1 MHKAII
7 TDLNK
12 CVGCMACS
20 VGCKAVNGVDIG
32 QQWIKIKRV
41 GPYPIEGGSGQFPDV
56 EMYFLPMQ
64 CQQCENAPCI
74 EVCPT
79 GASFREDETGYVMV
93 DTDACIGCG
102 LCVTACPFGARQ
114 IDEDAGIVRKCTLC
128 HELTADGSDVP
139 ACVHNCNCG
148 ARLFGDFDDPE
159 SDVCRE
165 MARYSEDC
173 IHELADETG
182 AHPVT
187 RYILSPKYASWTGE
201 C

>member
-1 MHKAII
+1 MSRYCLV
-7 TDLNK
+7 TDLDK
-12 CVGCMACS
+12 CIGCHACE
-20 VGCKAVNGVDIG
+20 VACKNENDVALGVYWNHLI
-32 QQWIKIKRV
+32 QV
-41 GPYPIEGGSGQFPDV
+41 GPHGTFP
-56 EMYFLPMQ
+56 ELEQYWLSLQ

-93 DTDACIGCG
+93 DTDACIGCV
-102 LCVTACPFGARQ
+102 LCLTACPFGARQ

-148 ARLFGDFDDPE
+148 ARFFGDFDDPE

-165 MARYSEDC
+165 MARYSEEC
-173 IHELADETG
+173 IHELTDETG

>member
-1 MHKAII
+1 MRKGLLINLDRCSGCDSCVVCFKLEHGLPLGSAYNKVKA
-7 TDLNK
+7 
-12 CVGCMACS
+12 M
-20 VGCKAVNGVDIG
+20 
-32 QQWIKIKRV
+32 
-41 GPYPIEGGSGQFPDV
+41 GPFGTFPNVEKYWLPI
-56 EMYFLPMQ
+56 Q

-102 LCVTACPFGARQ
+102 LCLTACPFGARQ

-148 ARLFGDFDDPE
+148 ARFFGDFDDPE

-165 MARYSEDC
+165 MARYSEEC
-173 IHELADETG
+173 IHELTDETG